1 MENFNELFEQANLV
15 ADHRTKVFNQLIEKT
30 VNEILP
36 KFCEACIKLDM
47 SYVYMLTH
55 SRIFAGNKKQFDEEG
70 KEEFYLEI
78 DLKECRISNAN
89 YNLFSGRFE
98 TDEQSTWIKFTD
110 AEFKRTGILEFV
122 KLLNSRL
129 SDYIKKY
136 SEKNK
141 EAENLL

>member
-1 MENFNELFEQANLV
+1 MENFNELFAQAANV

-36 KFCEACIKLDM
+36 KFCEACVKLDM

-55 SRIFAGNKKQFDEEG
+55 SRIFTANKKQFNEEG

-78 DLKECRISNAN
+78 DLKEGRISSAN
-89 YNLFSGRFE
+89 CNLYGKFE
-98 TDEQSTWIKFTD
+98 TDEQSSWIKFAD

-129 SDYIKKY
+129 TDYIKKY